1 MRGPRLSSPS
11 CSMSIA
17 EDIVERL
24 AGSPVVS
31 QRRYA
36 GGDISGAS
44 EVRLADGCVLVAK
57 QGPVADVE
65 ARMLVAIGCSVAPV
79 PKVIGYGDNVLLIE
93 KLPNDG
99 VLSGRAWTS
108 LAAALNA
115 LHAETS
121 DSYGWDEDYALRH
134 VTVPN
139 SRKENWAE
147 FWGENRLLC
156 HLPHLP
162 PALAKRVEALASK
175 LSEIVPQHPRASL
188 VHGDLWGGNV
198 LVGGDAISGL
208 IDPCAFYGDREVD
221 AASLTVFDHPPPE
234 FSEMLEL
241 DAGWRERQSVYRLWM
256 WLLHVRLFGSGYLSA
271 AERDLNTLGF

>member
-1 MRGPRLSSPS
+1 
-11 CSMSIA
+11 MSIA
-17 EDIVERL
+17 EGIIERL
-24 AGSPVVS
+24 AGSPVAS

-44 EVRLADGCVLVAK
+44 EVRLSDGRVLVAK
-57 QGPVADVE
+57 QGPVVDVE
-65 ARMLVAIGCSVAPV
+65 ARMLVAMGCSDAPV
-79 PKVIGYGDNVLLIE
+79 PQVIGYGDDVLLIK
-93 KLPNDG
+93 KLENDG
-99 VLSGRAWTS
+99 VLSGHAWNS

-115 LHAETS
+115 LHVVTSET
-121 DSYGWDEDYALRH
+121 YGWDENYALRH

-139 SRKENWAE
+139 ERRENWPE

-162 PALAKRVEALASK
+162 SGLAKRVEALASK
-175 LSEIVPQHPRASL
+175 LLDIVPEHPRASI

-221 AASLTVFDHPPPE
+221 AASLTVFDHPPPA
-234 FSEMLEL
+234 FFEMLEL
-241 DAGWRERQSVYRLWM
+241 EPGWQERQPVYRLWM
-256 WLLHVRLFGSGYLSA
+256 WLVHVRLFGSGYVSA
-271 AERDLNTLGF
+271 ADRDLAALGF